1 MGVLF
6 LTEDFNIHGFDY
18 YFNLLALRKAWGP
31 MAAAVLTKK
40 FGRPPTNDEFLAE
53 VQGHLRERGFRL
65 AKKGLESAH
74 SANKL
79 TDEQLVV
86 MAILTGIMRG
96 TEMLIITRDGD
107 VLEQYF
113 KTLCLMKEHYRAMLV
128 ADRYAAN
135 RDAMPFREVPIEEV
149 GGPLGSDGAVV
160 PAYSGR
166 SVLQFETT
174 DLEFIPLPP
183 KFHFVNIYCF
193 LLGDGPAQM
202 RVTSANFCAETEIA
216 QMLRVKAMTGGLST
230 DKFDGRNCTIRTAPL
245 TPENHMMRKSRNA

>member
-1 MGVLF
+1 
-6 LTEDFNIHGFDY
+6 
-18 YFNLLALRKAWGP
+18 
-31 MAAAVLTKK
+31 
-40 FGRPPTNDEFLAE
+40 
-53 VQGHLRERGFRL
+53 
-65 AKKGLESAH
+65 
-74 SANKL
+74 
-79 TDEQLVV
+79 
-86 MAILTGIMRG
+86 
-96 TEMLIITRDGD
+96 
-107 VLEQYF
+107 
-113 KTLCLMKEHYRAMLV
+113 MKEHYRAMLV

-160 PAYSGR
+160 PAFSGR

-174 DLEFIPLPP
+174 DLEFNPLPP

-202 RVTSANFCAETEIA
+202 RVTSANFCAETEMA

-245 TPENHMMRKSRNA
+245 TPENHRVIVSIGKETILPFGKFGSIGIDDFNNTLFENELFTQESIRDS